1 MSAGHSHN
9 EFDFYSL
16 LLVLLI
22 VAFLVLLAINP
33 LAALIV
39 GIAILVLLA
48 VSAIS

>member
-1 MSAGHSHN
+1 MGVSHSHS

-48 VSAIS
+48 VGSFI